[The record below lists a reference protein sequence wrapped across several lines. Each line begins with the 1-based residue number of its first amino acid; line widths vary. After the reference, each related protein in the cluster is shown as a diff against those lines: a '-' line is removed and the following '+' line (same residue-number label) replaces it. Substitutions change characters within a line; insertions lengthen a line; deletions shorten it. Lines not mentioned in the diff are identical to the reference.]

1 MEEGVSGVLEW
12 VTGRPHREVE
22 GQAGGLLPAPAA
34 TPGPPPPPPP
44 RGEGR
49 CAQHLL
55 VPLQSKLHLPPDLLP
70 KPSLSTHS
78 QHLRRGCV
86 GGGGV

>member
-12 VTGRPHREVE
+12 VTGRPHIEVE

-44 RGEGR
+44 RG
-49 CAQHLL
+49 
-55 VPLQSKLHLPPDLLP
+55 
-70 KPSLSTHS
+70 
-78 QHLRRGCV
+78 
-86 GGGGV
+86 